1 MAFRFQPK
9 VISDGMI
16 LYLDAANTRSYPGSG
31 TTWTDLSSTGI
42 TGSLVNGPTFN
53 TSNGGSIVF
62 DGTNDRVDVEN
73 SNTLNPLGNFTIGCW
88 VNLTSIPNTY
98 LGIIDKYNGS
108 FNYGY
113 MLDIPNGGAGRVSSS
128 FRFVNCVQSGYTE
141 VIANTQF
148 TTGSWNH
155 LYGTYDGTNINI
167 YVNGT
172 LQGTASCSGTNVTES
187 TSLKIGG
194 DGASTNYMTG
204 RITSVQLYNRAL
216 SSTEVLQNYTALSGR
231 FGKTPTI
238 TDYDALNFVNAAL
251 ISNETQ
257 QIAINTLT
265 TELKNAGLWSKMK
278 AIYPFVGGTASTHR
292 WNLKDPRDLD
302 AAFRLTFFGGWTH
315 SSTGADPNGTTGYAN
330 TYFKP
335 FENLSSTSAHG
346 FVYLRENATG
356 GVDFGAGGATTNSTT
371 AFDFVVRSNSNLFAA
386 DCFDFTTNNIS
397 TSNTDSRGFFGVSR
411 TSSTSLKLYKN
422 SGQVGTTLTSASA
435 GFTDS
440 TVNETIAAYNI
451 QDTSRTAYSQRELSY
466 LSFGD
471 GLTDTD
477 AANLYTIVQK
487 YQTTLG
493 RQV

>member
-1 MAFRFQPK
+1 MAFSFQPK

-113 MLDIPNGGAGRVSSS
+113 MLDIPNGGAGIVSSS
-128 FRFVNCVQSGYTE
+128 FRFVNCVQSGYKE

-204 RITSVQLYNRAL
+204 RITSVQIYNRAL
-216 SSTEVLQNYTALSGR
+216 SATEVLQNYTALSGR

-265 TELKNAGLWSKMK
+265 TDLKNAGLWSKMK
-278 AIYPFVGGTASTHR
+278 AIYPFVGGTAPSHK
-292 WNLKDPRDLD
+292 WNLKDPRDVD
-302 AAFRLTFFGGWTH
+302 AAFRLTFSGGWTH
-315 SSTGADPNGTTGYAN
+315 SSNGALPNGTNGFSN
-330 TYFKP
+330 TYFAPSSVSTLNSNSLGYYTGTNVSETTADPVNMGSYNSESQAYLVRKSNTSYSARMNGNIFSYNSNSMNGFIVASKQSSTVSVIYSNSISLVSGNSGGTLP
-335 FENLSSTSAHG
+335 TANIYIGNLNLSFAG
-346 FVYLRENATG
+346 AYPDGWVKN
-356 GVDFGAGGATTNSTT
+356 DFRF
-371 AFDFVVRSNSNLFAA
+371 AF
-386 DCFDFTTNNIS
+386 I
-397 TSNTDSRGFFGVSR
+397 
-411 TSSTSLKLYKN
+411 
-422 SGQVGTTLTSASA
+422 
-435 GFTDS
+435 
-440 TVNETIAAYNI
+440 
-451 QDTSRTAYSQRELSY
+451 
-466 LSFGD
+466 GD
-471 GLTDTD
+471 GLTDAD